1 MKLIITLVVLGL
13 IASALYQK
21 WRSISPQTEQMWAML
36 FGAAKVMK
44 QAKKQMN
51 EQANT
56 SATQANSAGRDRGNG
71 ATPFEFP
78 YARTTAA
85 TSAGAVVHAMRACEK
100 CGLHVPENEG
110 VVAGGQFYCCK
121 EHAQ

>member
-1 MKLIITLVVLGL
+1 MKFVIVLAVLALVGF
-13 IASALYQK
+13 ALYQK
-21 WRSISPQTEQMWAML
+21 WRSISPQTKQMWAML

-85 TSAGAVVHAMRACEK
+85 TSAGAVVYAMRACEK

-110 VVAGGQFYCCK
+110 VVVSGQFYCCK

>member
-1 MKLIITLVVLGL
+1 MKFIITLIVLGL

-21 WRSISPQTEQMWAML
+21 WRSISPQTKQMWAVL

-44 QAKKQMN
+44 RAKKQMN
-51 EQANT
+51 EQVNAG
-56 SATQANSAGRDRGNG
+56 APQAQRAGGNSGNG
-71 ATPFEFP
+71 ATPFEFN
-78 YARTTAA
+78 TATA
-85 TSAGAVVHAMRACEK
+85 SSGAVVYVMRACEK

-110 VVAGGQFYCCK
+110 VVVGGQFYCCK

>member
-1 MKLIITLVVLGL
+1 MKLIITLIVLGL

-21 WRSISPQTEQMWAML
+21 WRSISPQTKQMWAML

-51 EQANT
+51 EQA
-56 SATQANSAGRDRGNG
+56 SVGATQAQRTGGGSGNG

-78 YARTTAA
+78 YARTTATGSTGA
-85 TSAGAVVHAMRACEK
+85 TVYAMRACDK

>member
-1 MKLIITLVVLGL
+1 MKLIITLIVLGL

-21 WRSISPQTEQMWAML
+21 WRSISPQTKQMWAML

-51 EQANT
+51 EQANAG
-56 SATQANSAGRDRGNG
+56 ATQAQRAGNNSGNG

-78 YARTTAA
+78 YARNTATA
-85 TSAGAVVHAMRACEK
+85 SSGAVYAMRACEQ

-110 VVAGGQFYCCK
+110 VMVSGQFYCCK